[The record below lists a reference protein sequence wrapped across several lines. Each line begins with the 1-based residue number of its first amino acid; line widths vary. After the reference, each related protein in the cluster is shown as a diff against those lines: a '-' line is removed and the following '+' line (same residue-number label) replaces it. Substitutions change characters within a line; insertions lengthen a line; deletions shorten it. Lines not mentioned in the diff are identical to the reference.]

1 MNGSLIVR
9 LVDITL
15 LLLLSLMAA
24 ASFTT
29 TGLEPPFTNELE
41 EEGVLLAPIQIGIA
55 LDGNIH
61 TQDGAS
67 ITLEELESL
76 LDQWPA
82 EVEFIAD
89 AQAPA
94 EKLLAVHAVARHLN
108 RQAAFRV
115 RHRQGGAP

>member
-55 LDGNIH
+55 PDGSIH
-61 TQDGAS
+61 IQDGAS
-67 ITLEELESL
+67 ITLEELENL

-94 EKLLAVHAVARHLN
+94 RRLLAVHAVARRQN

-115 RHRQGGAP
+115 RQGQGGAP

>member
-41 EEGVLLAPIQIGIA
+41 EEGVLQDPMQIGIA
-55 LDGNIH
+55 PDGSVH
-61 TQDGAS
+61 TQDGVS
-67 ITLEELESL
+67 ITLEELERL

-89 AQAPA
+89 AEAPA
-94 EKLLAVHAVARHLN
+94 SRLLAVHAVARYLN

-115 RHRQGGAP
+115 RQGQGGAP

>member
-29 TGLEPPFTNELE
+29 TGLEPPFTYELE
-41 EEGVLLAPIQIGIA
+41 EEGLLLSPMQIGIA
-55 LDGNIH
+55 PDGSIH
-61 TQDGAS
+61 TQDGVS
-67 ITLEELESL
+67 VTLKDLEGL

-94 EKLLAVHAVARHLN
+94 VRLLKVHAVARHLN

-115 RHRQGGAP
+115 RQKQGDTP

>member
-41 EEGVLLAPIQIGIA
+41 EEGVLPAPMQIGIA
-55 LDGNIH
+55 PDGSIH
-61 TQDGAS
+61 TLDGAS
-67 ITLEELESL
+67 ITLEELERL

-89 AQAPA
+89 AEAPA
-94 EKLLAVHAVARHLN
+94 GRLLAVHAVARQLN

-115 RHRQGGAP
+115 RQGQGGAP

>member
-41 EEGVLLAPIQIGIA
+41 EEGVLLDPMQIGIA
-55 LDGNIH
+55 PDGSIH
-61 TQDGAS
+61 TQDGVS
-67 ITLEELESL
+67 ITLEKLESL

-89 AQAPA
+89 AEAPA
-94 EKLLAVHAVARHLN
+94 SRLLAVHAVARHLN

-115 RHRQGGAP
+115 RQGQGGAP

>member
-29 TGLEPPFTNELE
+29 TKLDPPFTNELE
-41 EEGVLLAPIQIGIA
+41 EEGVLLAPMQIEIA
-55 LDGNIH
+55 PDGRIY
-61 TQDGAS
+61 TQDGVS
-67 ITLEELESL
+67 ITMEELEDL

-94 EKLLAVHAVARHLN
+94 RRLLAVHAAARRQN
-108 RQAAFRV
+108 RPGAFRV
-115 RHRQGGAP
+115 RHGQGSAP

>member
-41 EEGVLLAPIQIGIA
+41 EEGVLLAPMQIGIA
-55 LDGNIH
+55 PDGSIH
-61 TQDGAS
+61 TQHGAS

-89 AQAPA
+89 ARAPA
-94 EKLLAVHAVARHLN
+94 VRLLAVHAVARHLN
-108 RQAAFRV
+108 RKATFRV
-115 RHRQGGAP
+115 RQRQGDAP